1 MRDRW
6 LVSAPFFATGP
17 WTNVSQPLLGGVP
30 IFFRAVFAQVVV
42 AAFHFHGLLVGCAVF
57 LSLAAGHQNY
67 KQNKDKQQLLTDLD
81 KVGRARRKPDIQIS
95 TG

>member
-1 MRDRW
+1 M
-6 LVSAPFFATGP
+6 FA
-17 WTNVSQPLLGGVP
+17 L
-30 IFFRAVFAQVVV
+30 VVV
-42 AAFHFHGLLVGCAVF
+42 AAFHFHGSLVGCAVF

-95 TG
+95 TGLGGKGVNTRFRSRQGMAERA

>member
-17 WTNVSQPLLGGVP
+17 WTNVCQPVLGGVP
-30 IFFRAVFAQVVV
+30 VFFRAVFAQVVV
-42 AAFHFHGLLVGCAVF
+42 AAFHFHGSLVGCAVF

-67 KQNKDKQQLLTDLD
+67 QQRLTDLD
-81 KVGRARRKPDIQIS
+81 RVGREERKPDIQIS